1 MAKGSDEEVLNR
13 AQRLRRNDR
22 MVIVDDWT
30 TAMVTRDSWRREGML
45 ATVARRGPTS
55 FGGQLSYR
63 VRGRYTRLLDG
74 SKPYR
79 VSQTG
84 PVGSKNFQVGVDE
97 DGEALYESKTC
108 RTFHYTSD
116 RYLLPDSNPPQFVR
130 LGNETFEAYIERL
143 AEEKRAADE
152 SAEKKEGE

>member
-1 MAKGSDEEVLNR
+1 MVKGSDEEVLNR

-30 TAMVTRDSWRREGML
+30 TAMVTRDAWRREGML
-45 ATVARRGPTS
+45 ATVARRRSPS
-55 FGGQLSYR
+55 FGGQLRYR

-79 VSQTG
+79 FSQIG
-84 PVGSKNFQVGVDE
+84 PVGSRDVQDGVDE
-97 DGEALYESKTC
+97 EGEPYFESKAC
-108 RTFHYTSD
+108 QTFHYTSD
-116 RYLLPDSNPPQFVR
+116 RHLLPDSNPPQFVR

-152 SAEKKEGE
+152 SAEKKEGA

>member
-1 MAKGSDEEVLNR
+1 
-13 AQRLRRNDR
+13 

-79 VSQTG
+79 ISQGG
-84 PVGSKNFQVGVDE
+84 PVGSRDIQVGVDE
-97 DGEALYESKTC
+97 EGEPYFESKAC
-108 RTFHYTSD
+108 QTFHYHSD

-143 AEEKRAADE
+143 AEEKRAADV

>member
-97 DGEALYESKTC
+97 DGEALYESKAC
-108 RTFHYTSD
+108 QTFHYHSD

-143 AEEKRAADE
+143 AEEKRAADV

>member
-13 AQRLRRNDR
+13 AQRLRKNDR

-30 TAMVTRDSWRREGML
+30 TAMVTRDAWRREGLL
-45 ATVARRGPTS
+45 ATVARRRSAS
-55 FGGQLSYR
+55 FGGPLRYR

-79 VSQTG
+79 ISQIG
-84 PVGSKNFQVGVDE
+84 PVGSRDVQVGVDE
-97 DGEALYESKTC
+97 EGEPYFESKAC
-108 RTFHYTSD
+108 QTFTYQSD
-116 RYLLPDSNPPQFVR
+116 RYMVPDSNPPQFVR

-143 AEEKRAADE
+143 ADEKRAADE
-152 SAEKKEGE
+152 STEKKEGA